1 MRLVR
6 CIYLIPLMHD
16 TALINGRVFYMI
28 TIRHS
33 DIKDYEPFAKFIS
46 ILDSEAPFI
55 LYDPDERKMDNDKAK
70 KFLTRISLENKS
82 VAFFALNESN
92 EIVGFVCG
100 EVSNYNRTSH
110 IMSINI
116 GVLKQY
122 HRSGAGRFLAN
133 KILEYVKLNQITRVE
148 ASIIKNN
155 IPSLNLAKRF
165 GFEIEGIKK
174 NSIKIGNVYYDEYFL
189 SKLFL

>member
-1 MRLVR
+1 
-6 CIYLIPLMHD
+6 
-16 TALINGRVFYMI
+16 MI